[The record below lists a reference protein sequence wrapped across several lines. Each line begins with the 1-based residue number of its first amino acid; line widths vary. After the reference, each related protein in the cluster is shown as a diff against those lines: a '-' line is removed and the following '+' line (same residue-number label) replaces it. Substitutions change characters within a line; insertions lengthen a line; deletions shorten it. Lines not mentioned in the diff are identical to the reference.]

1 MKNIDLRINKARKA
15 IFSLLG
21 PAYNYKCFM
30 SPVVKL
36 HLSRTYM
43 NPVLRS
49 GLSTFVIRKTTLLPL
64 NIFHTKIIKSLLKL
78 IDRTPTPA
86 IHFLTGELPMER
98 KIHRDMFILF

>member
-1 MKNIDLRINKARKA
+1 MKNIDLPINKARKA
-15 IFSLLG
+15 IFSLLR
-21 PAYNYKCFM
+21 PVYKCFM

-49 GLSTFVIRKTTLLPL
+49 GLSTFVIRKTTLLPF